1 MRRGQTHGR
10 GASAMR
16 REGTGAGR
24 AGSRATAG
32 KEETPTERRKE
43 RMWGGM
49 EDLPRASALHLLLLR
64 GPGTVQI
71 LQTLL
76 PVLMGAVTPRA
87 E

>member
-1 MRRGQTHGR
+1 
-10 GASAMR
+10 
-16 REGTGAGR
+16 
-24 AGSRATAG
+24 
-32 KEETPTERRKE
+32 
-43 RMWGGM
+43 MWGGM

-76 PVLMGAVTPRA
+76 PVLTGAVTPRA